1 MKATL
6 TDILNE
12 FQIDGVVD
20 NALPYG
26 TGHVNDT
33 FLVDCHNYGRGC
45 RYVLQRINHSIF
57 NDPLLLMNNILLV
70 TGHVRTKL
78 LNEGVTDIERR
89 VLTVIS
95 THDGHGLHQDA
106 AGNYWRLYHFIEH
119 VRSYDCLESPVQAYE
134 AARTFGRFQR
144 YLADFP
150 NSKLNETIPDFHNTP
165 QRLKAFMGILD
176 RDSHNR
182 AAGAKPEIQ
191 FVLEHAPMC
200 DGLLGLAEKGLI
212 PERITHN
219 DTKIN
224 NVLFDTTT
232 DKGICVIDLDTV
244 MPGLSLYDFGDMV
257 RTATCRTA
265 EDERDLSKIRMDMT
279 FFEQI
284 VRGYA
289 AETADFLTE
298 TEKQQLVFAGKLI
311 TFEQMIRFLGDYLNG
326 DAYYKIH
333 RSGHNLDRARTQMK
347 LIRSIY
353 SQEDEMTRLTENVW
367 KAQA

>member
-1 MKATL
+1 MKANL
-6 TDILNE
+6 SDILNE
-12 FQIDGVVD
+12 FQIDGIVD

-33 FLVDCHNYGRGC
+33 FLIDCHNYGQRC

-57 NDPLLLMNNILLV
+57 TNPLLLMNNILLV

-78 LNEGVTDIERR
+78 QNEGVTDIERR
-89 VLTVIS
+89 VPTVIL
-95 THDGHGLHQDA
+95 THDGYGLHQDA
-106 AGNYWRLYHFIEH
+106 EGNYWRLYHFIEH
-119 VRSYDCLESPVQAYE
+119 VRSCDYLESPVQAYQ
-134 AARTFGRFQR
+134 AARAFGRFQR
-144 YLADFP
+144 YLADLP
-150 NSKLNETIPDFHNTP
+150 GTKLHETIPDFHNTP
-165 QRLKAFMGILD
+165 QRLKAFMEILD

-182 AAGAKPEIQ
+182 AAGVRQEIQ
-191 FVLEHAPMC
+191 FVLEHSLMC

-257 RTATCRTA
+257 RTATCRAA
-265 EDERDLSKIRMDMT
+265 EDERDLSKVRMDMA

-289 AETADFLTE
+289 EETSDFLTD

-311 TFEQMIRFLGDYLNG
+311 TFEQMIRFLGDHLNG

-347 LIRSIY
+347 LIESIQ
-353 SQEDEMTRLTENVW
+353 SQEDEMTCLTENVW
-367 KAQA
+367 KALR